1 MLRRQHGKLI
11 PNDCKG
17 VRRNAFIIL
26 LFFTLIPTLC
36 HSFSSNV
43 LPTISPSS
51 SLSSNTNNDE
61 INPKLVIRRI
71 KSKPKNVEHALHIL
85 ESNGHHPIVV
95 VEALKVCGNCQ
106 EHDLA
111 LKVFQQYPSE
121 PARTM
126 TIFVLGSSQ
135 AHYQKALDLL
145 DDKDVTSP
153 SYNAAIAACGR
164 AKDWERALEI
174 HDGQIP
180 KDQRTTLTTNA
191 LMTILAQCRKG
202 AQALQVLQDFDD
214 EVDVNKDG
222 DHQRRP
228 SRVTY
233 QTAIYAMVRSQME
246 KEAFEVLEDFV
257 QKESSSPYK
266 SQQLPTDAMFD
277 MLTAAFH
284 KRSNWEYIRKVE
296 QLRHPERSIELS
308 EVQNKYAFQH
318 WDKLERVGIGKKSYF
333 VLGQVSMPQSGSASQ
348 QPLNITIGVLPHR
361 NPGKNGIQLEFH
373 ENHPSSSNETA
384 SAASPDRT
392 KLGFLLMQ
400 NSATDNTST
409 MLGMFLTP
417 ASRGKGIS
425 KACMAVW
432 LSFCLQANIRPKTGI
447 INKPLLALAL
457 QHTFGFRPE
466 KGSIDI
472 ELVSPSAVPESQ
484 REQAQASSSSSA
496 PPLWI
501 YANSRKTIES
511 VFSAWDIQNQNI
523 SVLTEPPQRPLE
535 SRRIVSMRTAFETP
549 DDLEELQKTI
559 DKILPKA
566 SISSHLEGQD
576 IRRVYL
582 GKE

>member
-1 MLRRQHGKLI
+1 M
-11 PNDCKG
+11 
-17 VRRNAFIIL
+17 
-26 LFFTLIPTLC
+26 
-36 HSFSSNV
+36 
-43 LPTISPSS
+43 LPTSSSFPSS
-51 SLSSNTNNDE
+51 SSSSNTNHN
-61 INPKLVIRRI
+61 INPKLSIRRI
-71 KSKPKNVEHALHIL
+71 KSQPRNVEHALHIL
-85 ESNGHHPIVV
+85 ESNGNHPIVV
-95 VEALKVCGNCQ
+95 VEALKVCGNCH

-111 LKVFQQYPSE
+111 LQVFQQYPSE

-126 TIFVLGSSQ
+126 AIFVLGSSQ

-174 HDGQIP
+174 HNEQIP
-180 KDQRTTLTTNA
+180 KEQRTTLTTNA

-214 EVDVNKDG
+214 DVDVNEHG

-257 QKESSSPYK
+257 QKEEAQP
-266 SQQLPTDAMFD
+266 QRIVPTDAMFD

-333 VLGQVSMPQSGSASQ
+333 VLGQVWMPQFGSSSQQ

-361 NPGKNGIQLEFH
+361 NPGKNGIQLEFY
-373 ENHPSSSNETA
+373 ENHDHDHPSTSNETT
-384 SAASPDRT
+384 SATRPDRT

-432 LSFCLQANIRPKTGI
+432 ISFCLQANIRPKTGI

-466 KGSIDI
+466 RGAIDI
-472 ELVSPSAVPESQ
+472 ELVSPSAVPVAQ
-484 REQAQASSSSSA
+484 REQAQSSSSGP

-511 VFSAWDIQNQNI
+511 AFSAWDISNQNI
-523 SVLTEPPQRPLE
+523 CVLNEPPQRPLE
-535 SRRIVSMRTAFETP
+535 ARRVVSMRTAFETP
-549 DDLEELQKTI
+549 ADLEQLQETI
-559 DKILPKA
+559 DKILPKV
-566 SISSHLEGQD
+566 SISSHLEAQD